1 MPFPPR
7 CARDVFSF
15 RGSGA
20 HHWANLSR
28 FWGDTKPPVVGLGKK
43 RGSLCLPGRAL
54 PAPPPLWKECRAI
67 NNPPSAPSAFPRGSA
82 SAQTPPQ
89 LLALPFG
96 PARVF
101 IARGS
106 SLPAPRGREDSARV
120 CVFGSGAAVGKR
132 PKWPLEQRPRA
143 FPAPV
148 SEGKPAPGKDLCCT
162 TPAPGEGSVL
172 CPPDPRNRW
181 PLIPPC
187 PWSGSWPCLSS
198 LPPRDKD

>member
-15 RGSGA
+15 RGSGT

-54 PAPPPLWKECRAI
+54 LAPPPPWKECRAI

-120 CVFGSGAAVGKR
+120 RVWVRSCCREAAEMAPGAAASSFSCPCVRGKTR
-132 PKWPLEQRPRA
+132 SRKR
-143 FPAPV
+143 
-148 SEGKPAPGKDLCCT
+148 
-162 TPAPGEGSVL
+162 SVL
-172 CPPDPRNRW
+172 HHPSPRGGER
-181 PLIPPC
+181 PVPA
-187 PWSGSWPCLSS
+187 
-198 LPPRDKD
+198 